1 MTSYDDSNGIMA
13 LHAKERR
20 REEERRDGGEKDG
33 EENGDHNREKDRVRE
48 GATVFSKTGRLNEC
62 ERGRCRCA
70 RRWTKVD
77 EGE

>member
-33 EENGDHNREKDRVRE
+33 EENGDHDREKDRVRE
-48 GATVFSKTGRLNEC
+48 GGQPFSKKRAG
-62 ERGRCRCA
+62 
-70 RRWTKVD
+70 
-77 EGE
+77 